1 MTIKDLENCIEEY
14 GDDIYSFCLHLTLNK
29 ELAEDLYQDT
39 FLTAVE
45 KVESID
51 GLGSVKNYLLGIC
64 TNIWKNRKRKWAWR
78 NRIAPSTELFEGG
91 NDEAAYE
98 DEDKVLEK
106 ESSKILRIA
115 IDNLSEKYKT
125 IVLLFYMEE
134 LSYEEIAKIVHIPVG
149 TVKSRLSSAKKK
161 LRLEVEEY
169 FDE

>member
-51 GLGSVKNYLLGIC
+51 GLGSVKSYLLGIC

-78 NRIAPSTELFEGG
+78 NRIAPSTELFVGG
-91 NDEAAYE
+91 NGEAVYE
-98 DEDKVLEK
+98 DEDRVLKK
-106 ESSKILRIA
+106 ESSKILRTA

-169 FDE
+169 FYE